1 MINHI
6 ESLKKRL
13 DYSLLQFVDAD
24 SASISIGAVLA
35 FYGFHA
41 DLTSLQDVCATS
53 KQFPSVEALLRA
65 VEHFNLDAVN
75 PRIAEDYRNSNHHI
89 KLSLTPS
96 LILEES
102 GKVVACFDSYNNNL
116 LIYDPAQ
123 GIKEIPR
130 NQVEVQEDKSEH
142 EEKPKGI
149 PIKKNKDGE
158 IIANAFVTP
167 EQVSII
173 LNDGIGLTDEIPPLR
188 SFFIERIIGEMKK
201 TDSVDVKD
209 GKIDQNSVIDCV
221 INKNGPSIREI
232 IIKNY
237 RQKERLD
244 EIINT
249 ATWSLTRMLENSVK

>member
-1 MINHI
+1 MLELK
-6 ESLKKRL
+6 ESIIDKMEERQEEL
-13 DYSLLQFVDAD
+13 DFLQ
-24 SASISIGAVLA
+24 
-35 FYGFHA
+35 
-41 DLTSLQDVCATS
+41 
-53 KQFPSVEALLRA
+53 K
-65 VEHFNLDAVN
+65 NLDVLDIVLKGSSFTKA
-75 PRIAEDYRNSNHHI
+75 S
-89 KLSLTPS
+89 SL
-96 LILEES
+96 
-102 GKVVACFDSYNNNL
+102 
-116 LIYDPAQ
+116 
-123 GIKEIPR
+123 PR
-130 NQVEVQEDKSEH
+130 NEITRNEDLEHNVKSENK
-142 EEKPKGI
+142 EKSESI

-201 TDSVDVKD
+201 TDNVDVKD
-209 GKIDQNSVIDCV
+209 GKIDEGSVIDCI

>member
-1 MINHI
+1 MKYTEEQI
-6 ESLKKRL
+6 EKMLELKESIIDKMEKHQEEL
-13 DYSLLQFVDAD
+13 DFLQ
-24 SASISIGAVLA
+24 
-35 FYGFHA
+35 
-41 DLTSLQDVCATS
+41 
-53 KQFPSVEALLRA
+53 K
-65 VEHFNLDAVN
+65 NLDILDVVLKGSSFTKA
-75 PRIAEDYRNSNHHI
+75 S
-89 KLSLTPS
+89 SL
-96 LILEES
+96 
-102 GKVVACFDSYNNNL
+102 
-116 LIYDPAQ
+116 
-123 GIKEIPR
+123 PR
-130 NQVEVQEDKSEH
+130 NETKRDEGLEHDVKPEDTEKSES
-142 EEKPKGI
+142 I

-158 IIANAFVTP
+158 VIANAVVTP

-201 TDSVDVKD
+201 TDNVDVKD
-209 GKIDQNSVIDCV
+209 GKIDEGSVIDCI